1 MWGNW
6 FGISPSASPP
16 PPSSPE
22 KNKSE
27 ETKEFVYLIEGA
39 LRVPLELPL
48 DLKKNFP
55 ALSEWIFKNIGS
67 EQCVF
72 KWFPDNYIYWYN
84 ANESSSQMGILMK
97 YETQTNSFTGISSD
111 PDEELPQIQVPKKE
125 VIVLPPT
132 VFEDNNTNKAYQKPP
147 TKRNRSRK

>member
-67 EQCVF
+67 EECAF
-72 KWFPDNYIYWYN
+72 KWFPNNYIYFYN
-84 ANESSSQMGILMK
+84 SNESIGVLMK
-97 YETQTNSFTGISSD
+97 YEKETNSFTGIDSN
-111 PDEELPQIQVPKKE
+111 EELPQIQVPKKE
-125 VIVLPPT
+125 VIELPPPT
-132 VFEDNNTNKAYQKPP
+132 TGFEKPP
-147 TKRNRSRK
+147 TKRNRRKN

>member
-6 FGISPSASPP
+6 FGISPSASP

-67 EQCVF
+67 EQCTF
-72 KWFPDNYIYWYN
+72 KWFPNNYIYFYN
-84 ANESSSQMGILMK
+84 ANESIGVLMK
-97 YETQTNSFTGISSD
+97 YEKETNSFTGIIS
-111 PDEELPQIQVPKKE
+111 DEELPQIQVPKKE
-125 VIVLPPT
+125 VIELPPT
-132 VFEDNNTNKAYQKPP
+132 TGFEKPP
-147 TKRNRSRK
+147 TKRNRRKN

>member
-6 FGISPSASPP
+6 FGISPSASPPP

-67 EQCVF
+67 EECVF
-72 KWFPDNYIYWYN
+72 KWFPNNYIYFYN
-84 ANESSSQMGILMK
+84 TKESIGILMK
-97 YETQTNSFTGISSD
+97 YETQSNSFSGIVY

-125 VIVLPPT
+125 VIELPPIG
-132 VFEDNNTNKAYQKPP
+132 FEDNNTNKALQKPP

>member
-6 FGISPSASPP
+6 FGISPSASP

-55 ALSEWIFKNIGS
+55 ALCEWIFKNIGS
-67 EQCVF
+67 KECVF
-72 KWFPDNYIYWYN
+72 KWFPNNYIYWYN
-84 ANESSSQMGILMK
+84 LNESSSPHIGILMK

-132 VFEDNNTNKAYQKPP
+132 GFEDNSTNKAYQKPP
-147 TKRNRSRK
+147 TKRNRNKK